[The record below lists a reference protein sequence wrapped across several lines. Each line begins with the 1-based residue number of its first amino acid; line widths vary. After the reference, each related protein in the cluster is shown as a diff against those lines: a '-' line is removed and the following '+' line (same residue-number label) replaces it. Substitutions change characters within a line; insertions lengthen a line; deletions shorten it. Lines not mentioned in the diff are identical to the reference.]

1 VYNSLRFGTLCRFH
15 LPGHFRR
22 LHITFGTWQKLENY
36 DVTMLNSKSS
46 HHSWLSCMKGVIY
59 VQWQNYS
66 ASDINTCIQFQLNYE
81 YHNSA
86 FSVYIVYQFINN
98 KYIWLILP
106 IKWTT
111 VHTFMCLA
119 RGVQNT
125 KMQLHCDT
133 TNVKLRAPKCTK
145 KNIYI

>member
-1 VYNSLRFGTLCRFH
+1 
-15 LPGHFRR
+15 
-22 LHITFGTWQKLENY
+22 
-36 DVTMLNSKSS
+36 MLN
-46 HHSWLSCMKGVIY
+46 Y
-59 VQWQNYS
+59 Q
-66 ASDINTCIQFQLNYE
+66 

-119 RGVQNT
+119 RGVQIIYFIFYT
-125 KMQLHCDT
+125 FPFSISLFILRVCIYVLFLLEFFPFSDT
-133 TNVKLRAPKCTK
+133 SLFNA
-145 KNIYI
+145 IYWVVTTTFM

>member
-1 VYNSLRFGTLCRFH
+1 
-15 LPGHFRR
+15 
-22 LHITFGTWQKLENY
+22 
-36 DVTMLNSKSS
+36 MLN
-46 HHSWLSCMKGVIY
+46 Y
-59 VQWQNYS
+59 Q
-66 ASDINTCIQFQLNYE
+66 

-119 RGVQNT
+119 RGVQSEIGRCS
-125 KMQLHCDT
+125 LF
-133 TNVKLRAPKCTK
+133 PSWSG
-145 KNIYI
+145 